1 MDRIKNTLK
10 YIALSYKINF
20 TGGARLLVWMV
31 LLILPSVLEII
42 NSRVYSGLIDSFAG
56 LTADAAIKSC
66 FLWLALVIA
75 VRGAYSLL
83 TKAKY
88 IVFDRFARESD
99 RKMSLY
105 TVKRVSE
112 LEQISFDSSSRF
124 SQIKDALKTEL
135 SLWSLNWQMIIILS
149 SLITIVGSAAI
160 ISDYSFFIVLIA
172 ALSAVLVV
180 IICIRLSE
188 LDV

>member
-56 LTADAAIKSC
+56 LTAGTAVTSC
-66 FLWLALVIA
+66 FLWLTLVIA

-83 TKAKY
+83 TKNKIYRLRPVRQRVRPENVALYRK
-88 IVFDRFARESD
+88 ARLRARTD
-99 RKMSLY
+99 KL
-105 TVKRVSE
+105 
-112 LEQISFDSSSRF
+112 
-124 SQIKDALKTEL
+124 
-135 SLWSLNWQMIIILS
+135 
-149 SLITIVGSAAI
+149 
-160 ISDYSFFIVLIA
+160 
-172 ALSAVLVV
+172 
-180 IICIRLSE
+180 
-188 LDV
+188 